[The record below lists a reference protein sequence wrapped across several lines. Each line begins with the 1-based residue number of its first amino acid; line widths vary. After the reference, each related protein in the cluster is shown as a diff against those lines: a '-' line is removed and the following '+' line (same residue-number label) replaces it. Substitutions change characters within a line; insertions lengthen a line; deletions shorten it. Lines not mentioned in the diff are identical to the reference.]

1 MLTALR
7 KQGYKL
13 NIAMQ
18 CESPE
23 AIKTAVSKK
32 LGVGILYE
40 DAVKDG
46 LAGGLFKQVHISGL
60 AMEGK
65 TYIVYHKQRPLSANG
80 EVFLNLLRQWRDEKT
95 ISPRSGNAK

>member
-1 MLTALR
+1 MR
-7 KQGYKL
+7 
-13 NIAMQ
+13 
-18 CESPE
+18 CDSPE

-46 LAGGLFKQVHISGL
+46 LASGVFKKLRISGL
-60 AMEGK
+60 NMEGNS
-65 TYIVYHKQRPLSANG
+65 YIVYHKQRPLSSNA

-95 ISPRSGNAK
+95 TNSKMGTQDDRQI